1 MLHIILP
8 CCYRVYLTLYYY
20 VCIVYCVSLSIFI
33 FILFCFH
40 TVLLGILWL
49 QVNKNREKIFK
60 RMNEANIKSQEYGRS
75 VKLVF
80 AYTTR
85 YSLYYTYT
93 DTYTKHI
100 VYEFHNHA
108 YHTVGRSIH
117 PEYINFSR
125 LLLLL
130 IQFPIRL
137 NCTEFYSIIIWLHSA
152 SQRRKKNE
160 RKMFIFQ

>member
-20 VCIVYCVSLSIFI
+20 VCILRFVIHFYFY
-33 FILFCFH
+33 FILLSHSSIGDFM
-40 TVLLGILWL
+40 TTQWKEK
-49 QVNKNREKIFK
+49 VNKNREKIFK

-108 YHTVGRSIH
+108 YHTVGGSIH

-137 NCTEFYSIIIWLHSA
+137 NCTEFYSIII
-152 SQRRKKNE
+152 
-160 RKMFIFQ
+160 